1 MVMNEHD
8 PLGELKKDLRRELRQ
23 RTLGADPVRKVAES
37 AATATT
43 VLALLARLGEP
54 AVASYLPMIDEL
66 DLGEVH
72 RQRWSRGLPVWMPRI
87 MPNYTL
93 AWHPITSAAHV
104 RSGTFSILEPDPD
117 LAPAADLPLGT
128 VVLVPGVGL
137 GINGR
142 RLGRGKGYYD
152 RALARADLIAIGVG
166 FSWQRCDHVPMEPH
180 DRHVHGVV
188 LGGSVIRDPLPAGA

>member
-1 MVMNEHD
+1 MNGHD

-23 RTLGADPVRKVAES
+23 RTLGADPVRKAVES
-37 AATATT
+37 TATATV
-43 VLALLARLGEP
+43 VLALLKRLGDP
-54 AVASYLPMIDEL
+54 TVASYLPLVDEL
-66 DLGEVH
+66 DLALVH
-72 RQRWSRGLPVWMPRI
+72 RHSWEQGRPVWMPRI

-93 AWHPITSAAHV
+93 AWHPITTPAHV

-117 LAPAADLPLGT
+117 LAPESELPLGT

-152 RALARADLIAIGVG
+152 RALARPDLIAVGVG

-180 DRHVHGVV
+180 DHFLHGVI
-188 LGGSVIRDPLPAGA
+188 LGGTVLREPVPAGP